1 MDSFKDPEPNKSL
14 QDQDD
19 PFNEEQEPLLMGQAY
34 YGLKS
39 LSYLI
44 DSPMTVS
51 IVGSN
56 SGIMGKLEV
65 NVIPVDEDGES
76 EVPDERIPEAPE
88 ELEGNRIDF
97 IIEIKRAFDLK
108 EDFCKDVFC
117 EYNFYLDDQKYSTVV
132 VPGKCQTPEFSFRQ
146 LHTIEACSSNFIQ
159 HMMKDSVRSKLV

>member
-1 MDSFKDPEPNKSL
+1 
-14 QDQDD
+14 
-19 PFNEEQEPLLMGQAY
+19 MGQAY

-117 EYNFYLDDQKYSTVV
+117 EYTFYLDD
-132 VPGKCQTPEFSFRQ
+132 
-146 LHTIEACSSNFIQ
+146 
-159 HMMKDSVRSKLV
+159 